1 MHRLAQPRI
10 SNCRA
15 GRQVARSTICTS
27 TSAWDV
33 SKSSSPANSV
43 QSNEDAEDATS
54 KQTRHSST
62 PSPEP
67 TSVEDLVKRLR
78 LKPSAQVGIRN
89 RLREEQLKQE
99 KEEAARRAAEE
110 DTRTGAEKIHRLFEK
125 LQLGGDSSSV
135 PQSTTSNTPGAASA
149 SATRSAANVSDS
161 WKFLFDE
168 DDLKDEKS
176 RATDSAASEGS
187 ETLDKI
193 PGASDLFPNL
203 SEYRTATASPTA
215 STPSANVGNETSQ
228 AAPPR
233 IDRWKDPK
241 LKSAE
246 RDAFKALFSSLFEQ
260 KPQSPTSAERVQSMF
275 SNFNRS
281 GHERTTDSI
290 PPSITSPADP
300 ALSPATSTN
309 EAAPSTSTTATED
322 DPMQVLRR
330 QLQNLSKRVEPIY
343 LDRKPKTSSF
353 QVMEST
359 VGPQDWMSQDPT
371 LPKENSLFAA
381 IRSENQVAIRLR
393 KELEEKRDD
402 IIKVKE
408 FVDELLAPLGQP
420 VGTAS
425 APGVSKPSTVSL
437 DGLMAQ
443 AILAASSKHQ
453 EQSGSKLEPA
463 KSGDRSATLTSTRK
477 TRSLHPFMGHAF
489 VEHTRRQGLEVFIQ
503 TVRKETYKALL
514 RCRWEAWQDG
524 PGCLEI
530 LKEMQGN
537 GAAMDAETRQLVN
550 TMVKDLESL
559 ATQAGSGPVET
570 REQLQQFGWGNEEQL
585 APLREMIHII
595 KGAEEEDRGKSSR
608 RWTRNTR

>member
-1 MHRLAQPRI
+1 MHRLEED
-10 SNCRA
+10 A
-15 GRQVARSTICTS
+15 GNATSQQTSHS
-27 TSAWDV
+27 TS
-33 SKSSSPANSV
+33 KSA
-43 QSNEDAEDATS
+43 
-54 KQTRHSST
+54 
-62 PSPEP
+62 EP

-99 KEEAARRAAEE
+99 KEEALRKAAEE
-110 DTRTGAEKIHRLFEK
+110 DSRTGAEKIHRLFEK
-125 LQLGGDSSSV
+125 LQLGGDSALA
-135 PQSTTSNTPGAASA
+135 PQSTTANMAGAVSA
-149 SATRSAANVSDS
+149 STSRPAANVSDS

-168 DDLKDEKS
+168 DDLKESKS
-176 RATDSAASEGS
+176 SITNPENQGR

-193 PGASDLFPNL
+193 PGASDLFPSL
-203 SEYRTATASPTA
+203 SEYRTATASATT
-215 STPSANVGNETSQ
+215 STPSATVGSETGK
-228 AAPPR
+228 AVLPKA
-233 IDRWKDPK
+233 DRWKDPK

-260 KPQSPTSAERVQSMF
+260 KPQAPTSAERVQSMF

-281 GHERTTDSI
+281 GHERTTDSVSPSSASSQAENPSFPPTTSAI
-290 PPSITSPADP
+290 KADPPPS
-300 ALSPATSTN
+300 
-309 EAAPSTSTTATED
+309 TAVTDE

-330 QLQNLSKRVEPIY
+330 QLQSLSKRVEPIY

-359 VGPQDWMSQDPT
+359 VGPQDWMSRDPT

-381 IRSENQVAIRLR
+381 IRSENQVAIRMR
-393 KELEEKRDD
+393 KELEEKRGD

-408 FVDELLAPLGQP
+408 FVDELLEPLGQP
-420 VGTAS
+420 LGTAAAS
-425 APGVSKPSTVSL
+425 GKSKPSTVSL

-453 EQSGSKLEPA
+453 EQPGSKLVSP
-463 KSGDRSATLTSTRK
+463 KSGDRSTTFASTAK
-477 TRSLHPFMGHAF
+477 TRSLHPFMGHAL

-537 GAAMDAETRQLVN
+537 GAAMDAETRQLVSS
-550 TMVKDLESL
+550 MVKDLEGL
-559 ATQAGSGPVET
+559 TMQVGAGPVET
-570 REQLQQFGWGNEEQL
+570 KEQLQQFGWGDEEQL
-585 APLREMIHII
+585 APLREMINII
-595 KGAEEEDRGKSSR
+595 KGAEEEDQGKGSR
-608 RWTRNTR
+608 RWMRNTR

>member
-1 MHRLAQPRI
+1 MHRLARPRI
-10 SNCRA
+10 SNCCA
-15 GRQVARSTICTS
+15 GRQAARSTICTS
-27 TSAWDV
+27 TSARDV

-43 QSNEDAEDATS
+43 QSKEDAEDATS
-54 KQTRHSST
+54 KQTSNATT
-62 PSPEP
+62 PPVEP

-135 PQSTTSNTPGAASA
+135 PQSTNANTPNAASA
-149 SATRSAANVSDS
+149 STTRPAANVSDS

-168 DDLKDEKS
+168 DDLKDGKS
-176 RATDSAASEGS
+176 RATDSAA
-187 ETLDKI
+187 T
-193 PGASDLFPNL
+193 
-203 SEYRTATASPTA
+203 T
-215 STPSANVGNETSQ
+215 VGNETSQ

-233 IDRWKDPK
+233 TDRWKDPK

-281 GHERTTDSI
+281 GHERTADSI
-290 PPSITSPADP
+290 SPPSISPADP
-300 ALSPATSTN
+300 TLSPATSTS
-309 EAAPSTSTTATED
+309 EAALSASTTVTED

-359 VGPQDWMSQDPT
+359 VGPQDWMNQDPT

-381 IRSENQVAIRLR
+381 IRSENQVAIRMR

-425 APGVSKPSTVSL
+425 SPGMLKPSTVSL

-559 ATQAGSGPVET
+559 AMQAASDPVET

-585 APLREMIHII
+585 APLREMIII
-595 KGAEEEDRGKSSR
+595 IRGAEEEDRGKGSR
-608 RWTRNTR
+608 RWTRNNTR

>member
-1 MHRLAQPRI
+1 MPA
-10 SNCRA
+10 S
-15 GRQVARSTICTS
+15 STHS
-27 TSAWDV
+27 E
-33 SKSSSPANSV
+33 
-43 QSNEDAEDATS
+43 EDAADATP
-54 KQTRHSST
+54 KQSSDVAT
-62 PSPEP
+62 PAAEP
-67 TSVEDLVKRLR
+67 ASVEDLVKRLR
-78 LKPSAQVGIRN
+78 LKPSAEVGIRN

-99 KEEAARRAAEE
+99 KEEALRKAAEE
-110 DTRTGAEKIHRLFEK
+110 DSRTGAEKIHRLFEK
-125 LQLGGDSSSV
+125 LQLGGDSPSV
-135 PQSTTSNTPGAASA
+135 PPSTTANKTGTASA
-149 SATRSAANVSDS
+149 STSRSTANVSDS

-168 DDLKDEKS
+168 DDLKESKTS
-176 RATDSAASEGS
+176 ATDSTSEGR

-193 PGASDLFPNL
+193 PGASNLFPSL
-203 SEYRTATASPTA
+203 SEYRSATTPPTA
-215 STPSANVGNETSQ
+215 SAPSVGIETGKAVTPRA
-228 AAPPR
+228 
-233 IDRWKDPK
+233 DRWKDPK

-260 KPQSPTSAERVQSMF
+260 KPQASTSAERVQSLF

-281 GHERTTDSI
+281 GHERTTDSVSSSSI
-290 PPSITSPADP
+290 NLQTEDPTPPPA
-300 ALSPATSTN
+300 
-309 EAAPSTSTTATED
+309 TTATEADLSTPTAVTDD
-322 DPMQVLRR
+322 DPMEVLRR

-359 VGPQDWMSQDPT
+359 VGPQDWMSRDPT

-381 IRSENQVAIRLR
+381 IRSENQVAIRMR
-393 KELEEKRDD
+393 KELEEKRGD

-408 FVDELLAPLGQP
+408 FVDELLAPLAHP
-420 VGTAS
+420 LGTAG

-453 EQSGSKLEPA
+453 EQSGSKLVSP
-463 KSGDRSATLTSTRK
+463 KTGDRSAALSSTGR
-477 TRSLHPFMGHAF
+477 TRSLHPFMGHAL

-537 GAAMDAETRQLVN
+537 GAAMDAETRHLVSN
-550 TMVKDLESL
+550 MIQELEDFSR
-559 ATQAGSGPVET
+559 QAGSGPVET
-570 REQLQQFGWGNEEQL
+570 KEQLQQFGWGDEEQL
-585 APLREMIHII
+585 APLREMINII
-595 KGAEEEDRGKSSR
+595 KGAVEEDQGKSSR
-608 RWTRNTR
+608 RWMRNTR